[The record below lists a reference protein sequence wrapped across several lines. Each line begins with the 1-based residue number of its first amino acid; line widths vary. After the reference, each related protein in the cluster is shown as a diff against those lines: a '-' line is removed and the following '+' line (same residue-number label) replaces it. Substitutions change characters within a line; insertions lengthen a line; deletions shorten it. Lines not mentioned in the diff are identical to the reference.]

1 MSSLGFPRAA
11 LSTIKSSHSVPNRPL
26 PTTTQTAPA
35 TKSHGPHPV
44 LPMPAWAANRLSG
57 NGAVVRD
64 DQNLPYKPLTN
75 VIFVY
80 ITWWWPWV
88 RRGEVSRTL
97 VHMQTLAFDQ
107 LKTPIVYDFADFEC
121 SSGCYKSLF
130 SKKRS
135 AKNYKSQAFF
145 GVVLKIIPLN
155 LNRNCFQGR

>member
-57 NGAVVRD
+57 NGAVVWD

-88 RRGEVSRTL
+88 RRGEVSCIL
-97 VHMQTLAFDQ
+97 AYMQTLALTSWKHRLFMISPT
-107 LKTPIVYDFADFEC
+107 LNVPRVVINHFSPK
-121 SSGCYKSLF
+121 SGLP
-130 SKKRS
+130 
-135 AKNYKSQAFF
+135 
-145 GVVLKIIPLN
+145 KITSPRRFLAW
-155 LNRNCFQGR
+155 F